1 MVQIDSVL
9 TAMLIYTVQC
19 LVWGGNILGVK
30 CDEVVDFPKSG
41 HIWQQHPCAAAIG
54 LPNLNC
60 CNYIIV
66 TKRTIIKWPRRKEQG
81 QEK

>member
-41 HIWQQHPCAAAIG
+41 HIFSAHG
-54 LPNLNC
+54 N
-60 CNYIIV
+60 
-66 TKRTIIKWPRRKEQG
+66 
-81 QEK
+81 